1 MTPPAP
7 SSRPQIRCRPQNR
20 RVRRC
25 GGFTFIEAVTAVMIA
40 SVVGLAILT
49 GVNTS
54 LQNTTFALEQ
64 TIGLGM
70 AQQLMDEIAGQGYAR
85 VPSSPYDTPLAP
97 NTAELAGPGRSQ
109 FTNLADYNGLS
120 DLPPLDPWGIP
131 LGNDDGQGSTRN
143 PAMQIGTY
151 FANWQRTATV
161 YYVSATNL
169 STQLPAGQTSN
180 YRAVEVHVSVQDKTG
195 TLHPVASLRQ
205 VFSYVPG
212 S

>member
-1 MTPPAP
+1 MT
-7 SSRPQIRCRPQNR
+7 
-20 RVRRC
+20 
-25 GGFTFIEAVTAVMIA
+25 AVTIA
-40 SVVGLAILT
+40 SIVGLAILT

-54 LQNTTFALEQ
+54 LQNTTFAIDQ

-85 VPSSPYDTPLAP
+85 VRTSPYDTPLAP
-97 NTAELAGPGRSQ
+97 NTAELAGPGRST
-109 FTNLADYNGLS
+109 FTNLADYNNLTS
-120 DLPPLDPWGIP
+120 QPPLDPWGIP

-151 FANWQRTATV
+151 FANWQRTASV
-161 YYVSATNL
+161 YYVSASNL

-180 YRAVEVHVSVQDKTG
+180 YRAVEVHVSVQDKAG
-195 TLHPVASLRQ
+195 VLHPVASLRQ